1 MNMIKITLEDKI
13 YQGIIREISDMQI
26 NQMIDKKE
34 YGKEI
39 QALRKRLNIRYN
51 QLINQAPTGEKNKL

>member
-1 MNMIKITLEDKI
+1 MIKITLEDKI

-51 QLINQAPTGEKNKL
+51 QLINQAPKKDK